1 MPWKQSR
8 GLTEALRARRLSM
21 RKPAEHDRPPPAP
34 LPGPKARPLPGQ
46 LNLADEITTT
56 DEERRLP

>member
-8 GLTEALRARRLSM
+8 GLTEALRARRLPK
-21 RKPAEHDRPPPAP
+21 REPRDNDRPPVKP

-46 LNLADEITTT
+46 LNLADEITTAS
-56 DEERRLP
+56 ENRRTS